1 MRRHLSLLL
10 ALALCLG
17 LLAGCG
23 SEPSVDYPELAAVD
37 TSAMELESAE
47 NSSLKASF
55 PKADWV
61 AEPNTDPLSVYYQE
75 TASSDQA
82 VNINAQISSSWKGSL
97 SESDK
102 DDLVDSIAE
111 EGPFMNITEAKV
123 LSLNGSPVIYME
135 ETLSFTDETVDWMLD
150 NGAWT
155 EAWLEQMGGRE
166 AITAIP
172 DTDQLLLYVVVD
184 GQLCLYTGTYYA
196 AEQKALVLEAMTT
209 MAQTTEILR

>member
-1 MRRHLSLLL
+1 MSRHT
-10 ALALCLG
+10 
-17 LLAGCG
+17 
-23 SEPSVDYPELAAVD
+23 AVD

-47 NSSLKASF
+47 NSSLKVSF
-55 PKADWV
+55 PKGDWV
-61 AEPNTDPLSVYYQE
+61 AEPNTDPLTIYYRE
-75 TASSDQA
+75 TADSDYT
-82 VNINAQISSSWKGSL
+82 VNVNAQISSSWKGSL

>member
-1 MRRHLSLLL
+1 MRKYASLL
-10 ALALCLG
+10 ALLLCLG

-23 SEPSVDYPELAAVD
+23 SQPAVDYPELAAVD

-47 NSSLKASF
+47 NSSLKVSF
-55 PKADWV
+55 PKGDWV
-61 AEPNTDPLSVYYQE
+61 AEPNTDPLTIYYRE
-75 TASSDQA
+75 TADSDYT
-82 VNINAQISSSWKGSL
+82 VNVNAQVSQAYDGTL

-102 DDLVDSIAE
+102 DDLVDSIAA

-172 DTDQLLLYVVVD
+172 DTDQLLLYAVVD
-184 GQLCLYTGTYYA
+184 GQLCIYTGTYY
-196 AEQKALVLEAMTT
+196 EEGQKATVLEALTLMV
-209 MAQTTEILR
+209 QTTEILR

>member
-1 MRRHLSLLL
+1 MRKYASLL
-10 ALALCLG
+10 ALLLCLG

-23 SEPSVDYPELAAVD
+23 SQPAVDYPELAAVD

-47 NSSLKASF
+47 NSSLKVSF
-55 PKADWV
+55 PKGDWV
-61 AEPNTDPLSVYYQE
+61 AEPNTDPLTIYYRE
-75 TASSDQA
+75 TADSDYT
-82 VNINAQISSSWKGSL
+82 VNVNAQVSQAYDGTL

-102 DDLVDSIAE
+102 DDLVDSIAA
-111 EGPFMNITEAKV
+111 EGPFMNITEAQV
-123 LSLNGSPVIYME
+123 MRLDGDPVIYME

>member
-1 MRRHLSLLL
+1 MRKYASLLSLL
-10 ALALCLG
+10 LCLG
-17 LLAGCG
+17 LLSGCG
-23 SEPSVDYPELAAVD
+23 SQPAVDYPELAAVD
-37 TSAMELESAE
+37 TSALELESAE
-47 NSSLKASF
+47 NSSLKVSF

-61 AEPNTDPLSVYYQE
+61 AEPNTDPLSVYYRE
-75 TASSDQA
+75 TADSDYT
-82 VNINAQISSSWKGSL
+82 VNVNAQVSQAYDGTL

-102 DDLVDSIAE
+102 DDLVESIAE

-150 NGAWT
+150 NGVWT

-172 DTDQLLLYVVVD
+172 DTDQLLLYAVVD
-184 GQLCLYTGTYYA
+184 GQLCVYTGTYYA
-196 AEQKALVLEAMTT
+196 AEQKATVLETLT
-209 MAQTTEILR
+209 LMAQTTEILR

>member
-1 MRRHLSLLL
+1 MRKYASLL
-10 ALALCLG
+10 ALLLCLG

-23 SEPSVDYPELAAVD
+23 SQPAVDYPELAAVD

-47 NSSLKASF
+47 NSSLKVSF
-55 PKADWV
+55 PKGDWV
-61 AEPNTDPLSVYYQE
+61 AEPNTDPLTIYYRE
-75 TASSDQA
+75 TADSDYT
-82 VNINAQISSSWKGSL
+82 VNVNAQISSSWKGSL

-184 GQLCLYTGTYYA
+184 GQLCIYTGTYY
-196 AEQKALVLEAMTT
+196 EEGQKATVLEALTLMV
-209 MAQTTEILR
+209 QTTEILR

>member
-1 MRRHLSLLL
+1 MRKYASLL
-10 ALALCLG
+10 ALLLCLG

-23 SEPSVDYPELAAVD
+23 SQPAVDYPELAAVD

-47 NSSLKASF
+47 NSSLKVSF
-55 PKADWV
+55 PKGDWV
-61 AEPNTDPLSVYYQE
+61 AEPNTDPLTIYYRE
-75 TASSDQA
+75 TADSDYT
-82 VNINAQISSSWKGSL
+82 VNVNAQISSSWKGSL

-102 DDLVDSIAE
+102 DDLVDSIAA
-111 EGPFMNITEAKV
+111 EGPFMNITEAQV
-123 LSLNGSPVIYME
+123 MRLDGDPVIYME

-172 DTDQLLLYVVVD
+172 DTDQLLLYAVVD
-184 GQLCLYTGTYYA
+184 GQLCIYTGTYY
-196 AEQKALVLEAMTT
+196 EEGQKATVLEALTLMV
-209 MAQTTEILR
+209 QTTEILR

>member
-1 MRRHLSLLL
+1 MRKYASLL
-10 ALALCLG
+10 ALLLCLG

-23 SEPSVDYPELAAVD
+23 SQPAVDYPELAAVD

-47 NSSLKASF
+47 NSSLKVSF

-61 AEPNTDPLSVYYQE
+61 AEPNTDPLTIYYRE
-75 TASSDQA
+75 TADSDYT
-82 VNINAQISSSWKGSL
+82 VNVNAQISSSWKGSL

-172 DTDQLLLYVVVD
+172 DTDQLLLYAVVD
-184 GQLCLYTGTYYA
+184 GQLCIYTGTYY
-196 AEQKALVLEAMTT
+196 EEGQKATVLEALTL

>member
-1 MRRHLSLLL
+1 MRKYASLL
-10 ALALCLG
+10 ALLLCLG

-23 SEPSVDYPELAAVD
+23 SQPAVDYPELAAVD

-47 NSSLKASF
+47 NSSLKVSF
-55 PKADWV
+55 PKGDWV
-61 AEPNTDPLSVYYQE
+61 AEPNTDPLTIYYRE
-75 TASSDQA
+75 TADSDYT
-82 VNINAQISSSWKGSL
+82 VNVNAQVSQAYDGTL

-209 MAQTTEILR
+209 MAQTTEIPR

>member
-1 MRRHLSLLL
+1 MRKYASLLSLL
-10 ALALCLG
+10 LCLG

-23 SEPSVDYPELAAVD
+23 SQPAVDYPELTAPD
-37 TSAMELESAE
+37 PSAYELESAQ
-47 NSSLKASF
+47 NSSLKVSF
-55 PKADWV
+55 PKGDWV
-61 AEPNTDPLSVYYQE
+61 AEPNTDPLTIYYRE
-75 TASSDQA
+75 TADSDYT
-82 VNINAQISSSWKGSL
+82 VNVNAQISSSWKGSL

-172 DTDQLLLYVVVD
+172 DTDQLLLYAVVD
-184 GQLCLYTGTYYA
+184 GQLCIYTGTYY
-196 AEQKALVLEAMTT
+196 EEGQKATVLEALTLMV
-209 MAQTTEILR
+209 QTTEILR

>member
-1 MRRHLSLLL
+1 MRKYASLL
-10 ALALCLG
+10 ALLLCLG

-23 SEPSVDYPELAAVD
+23 SQPAVDYPELAAVD

-47 NSSLKASF
+47 NSSLKVSF
-55 PKADWV
+55 PKGDWV
-61 AEPNTDPLSVYYQE
+61 AEPNTDPLTIYYRE
-75 TASSDQA
+75 TADSDYT
-82 VNINAQISSSWKGSL
+82 VNVNAQISSSWKGSL

-172 DTDQLLLYVVVD
+172 DTDQLLLYAVVD
-184 GQLCLYTGTYYA
+184 GQLCIYTGTYY
-196 AEQKALVLEAMTT
+196 EEGQKATVLEALTL

>member
-1 MRRHLSLLL
+1 MRKYASLL
-10 ALALCLG
+10 ALLLCLG

-23 SEPSVDYPELAAVD
+23 SQPAVDYPELTAPD
-37 TSAMELESAE
+37 PSAYELESAQ
-47 NSSLKASF
+47 NSSLKVSF
-55 PKADWV
+55 PKGDWV
-61 AEPNTDPLSVYYQE
+61 AEPNTDPLTIYYRE
-75 TASSDQA
+75 TADSDYT
-82 VNINAQISSSWKGSL
+82 VNVNAQVSQAYDGTL

-150 NGAWT
+150 NGVWT

-172 DTDQLLLYVVVD
+172 DTDQLLLYAVVD
-184 GQLCLYTGTYYA
+184 GQLCIYTGTYY
-196 AEQKALVLEAMTT
+196 EEGQKATVLEALTL

>member
-1 MRRHLSLLL
+1 MRKYASLL
-10 ALALCLG
+10 ALLLCLG

-23 SEPSVDYPELAAVD
+23 SQPAVDYPELAAVD

-47 NSSLKASF
+47 NSSLKVSF
-55 PKADWV
+55 PKGDWV
-61 AEPNTDPLSVYYQE
+61 AEPNTDPLTIYYRE
-75 TASSDQA
+75 TADSDYT
-82 VNINAQISSSWKGSL
+82 VNVNAQISSSWKGSL

-172 DTDQLLLYVVVD
+172 DTDQLLLYAVVD
-184 GQLCLYTGTYYA
+184 GQLCIYTGTYY
-196 AEQKALVLEAMTT
+196 EEGQKATVLEALTLMV
-209 MAQTTEILR
+209 QTTEILR